1 MQQKSPIVA
10 VIGTNSSK
18 SLAFMLPALTS
29 TGVTVLVVPL
39 VALKSNLRDCCVR
52 AGISCVEWDSRRP
65 HEWAQIVLVVPE
77 VAVGVPFQSFLNR
90 QRGMGRLDRVVIDE
104 CHIVLESTKGWW
116 VQVLKLRGL
125 VQAETR

>member
-39 VALKSNLRDCCVR
+39 VALKSNLQDCCVR
-52 AGISCVEWDSRRP
+52 AGISCV
-65 HEWAQIVLVVPE
+65 
-77 VAVGVPFQSFLNR
+77 
-90 QRGMGRLDRVVIDE
+90 
-104 CHIVLESTKGWW
+104 K
-116 VQVLKLRGL
+116 
-125 VQAETR
+125 